1 MCVCVCVCVCVFVCV
16 CVCVCVVG
24 GGSFEGVISITTV
37 NSSDIFGKFFDI
49 KFFILENVI
58 PQIANATVDDL
69 SSMCILLFVN
79 KICATENEHLLGI
92 YAVVK
97 QITLRPKEFKCWLL
111 RATWLVHFAGFQ

>member
-1 MCVCVCVCVCVFVCV
+1 MGG
-16 CVCVCVVG
+16 G

-79 KICATENEHLLGI
+79 KIYATENEHLLGI

-97 QITLRPKEFKCWLL
+97 QITLRPKEFKCSLL
-111 RATWLVHFAGFQ
+111 RVTWLVHFAGLQ